1 MGAASF
7 LFEGEPPPSTTT
19 YGSTVSDV
27 PVWFNDYQQA
37 LVGRA
42 NAIASE
48 PYQAY
53 TGPRIAGFTDAQ
65 RQAFDMTPT
74 AAASYKP
81 ALQDAQYF
89 TNVGGTGSALDATQS
104 YFNRASKTVPQNIQS
119 YMNPYTTNVVDRI
132 GDLATRQLEENI
144 IPKVQSQFIAG
155 GTFGGSRSGE
165 ALGKAVRD
173 LGESTTAA
181 QSQAL
186 ERGYTQSAQQV
197 QNDLN
202 RFAQMGQVA
211 GTLSSQDLT
220 RALTA
225 GEQSGRLGA
234 LSQALGL
241 TEAGALET
249 VGRTQQAQQQQN
261 LDLAY
266 QDFANQRDFDRNNIA
281 FMNAAI
287 RGMQIPTSTYTES
300 YGPANTYQPSPLAQ
314 IGQTAATY
322 YGMSNL
328 GKR

>member
-1 MGAASF
+1 MGVASF

-19 YGSTVSDV
+19 YGSSVTDV

-37 LVGRA
+37 LVGKA

-53 TGPRIAGFTDAQ
+53 TGPRIAGFTDLQ
-65 RQAFDMTPT
+65 KQAFSMVPT

-81 ALQDAQYF
+81 ALQSADYF
-89 TNVGGTGSALDATQS
+89 TNVGGSGSALDATKS
-104 YFNRASKTVPQNIQS
+104 YFKKAEKTVPQGIQD
-119 YMNPYTTNVVDRI
+119 YMNPYTTNVVDRL
-132 GDLATRQLEENI
+132 GDLASRQLEENI
-144 IPKVQSQFIAG
+144 IPKLQSQFIGG
-155 GTFGGSRSGE
+155 GTFGGSRSGD
-165 ALGKAVRD
+165 AMGKAVRD
-173 LGESTTAA
+173 LGESTLAA

-186 ERGYTQSAQQV
+186 ERGYTQSAQQF
-197 QNDLN
+197 QNDLT

-225 GEQSGRLGA
+225 GEQYGRLGA
-234 LSQALGL
+234 LSQSLGL
-241 TEAGALET
+241 GEAAALET
-249 VGRTQQAQQQQN
+249 AGTTQQAQNQKN

-266 QDFANQRDFDRNNIA
+266 QDFLNQRDYDRNQIA

-287 RGMQIPTSTYTES
+287 RGLQIPTETLSES
-300 YGPANTYQPSPLAQ
+300 YGPASAYQPSPLAQ
-314 IGQTAATY
+314 IAQGAATV
-322 YGMSNL
+322 YGLSNL